1 MNSMRIPSQVLEVDS
16 PWLLPLEDHWKTTGR
31 PLEAQVMGCSILD
44 LIDVKAL
51 ALALR
56 QSQAAL
62 GDPLAAP
69 AFHDSD
75 ITCF

>member
-1 MNSMRIPSQVLEVDS
+1 
-16 PWLLPLEDHWKTTGR
+16 
-31 PLEAQVMGCSILD
+31 MGCSILD

-62 GDPLAAP
+62 GDPLG
-69 AFHDSD
+69 AFDDSE
-75 ITCF
+75 ITFFLALQMGKSWEKPGKSSN